1 MTVGLK
7 NAYKVFVKY
16 PAIVL
21 TPTFSVWTIGPINN
35 SMNSRCE
42 CFGGIK
48 SLKVSYFYTWV
59 NIFITSAGSI
69 AFIFLCLKW
78 EDKILWD
85 GAIGIPGWIVF
96 PIYIFGG
103 IGSMLLLI
111 LIDRCMKCCCIHCQD
126 NCFPATEL
134 VIYNAQDDI
143 NEDKHNLDKNPV
155 GVDNTVMV
163 EISPNIVAEEIG
175 SNPQDNKQD

>member
-1 MTVGLK
+1 MAMGLK
-7 NAYKVFVKY
+7 NAYKVIVKY

-21 TPTFSVWTIGPINN
+21 TPTFSPWTIGPIGN
-35 SMNSRCE
+35 SIKSRC
-42 CFGGIK
+42 GYSGIK
-48 SLKVSYFYTWV
+48 SLRVSYFHTWV

-85 GAIGIPGWIVF
+85 GTLVIPAWIVF
-96 PIYIFGG
+96 PIYLFGG

-111 LIDRCMKCCCIHCQD
+111 LIDRCMKCFCIQCQN

-134 VIYNAQDDI
+134 VIYNAQDDL
-143 NEDKHNLDKNPV
+143 NEENRNPNKNPIGDDIV
-155 GVDNTVMV
+155 LD
-163 EISPNIVAEEIG
+163 EIIPSPET
-175 SNPQDNKQD
+175 PTH

>member
-1 MTVGLK
+1 MAMGLK
-7 NAYKVFVKY
+7 NASKVFVRY

-21 TPTFSVWTIGPINN
+21 TPTFSVWSIGPIGKP
-35 SMNSRCE
+35 MNSRC
-42 CFGGIK
+42 GYSGIK
-48 SLKVSYFYTWV
+48 SLRVSYFHTWV

-69 AFIFLCLKW
+69 TFIFLCLKW
-78 EDKILWD
+78 EDTILWD
-85 GAIGIPGWIVF
+85 GTLGIPIWIVF

-134 VIYNAQDDI
+134 VIYNAQDEID
-143 NEDKHNLDKNPV
+143 EDKHNNLNKNPV
-155 GVDNTVMV
+155 FQTTML
-163 EISPNIVAEEIG
+163 
-175 SNPQDNKQD
+175 

>member
-1 MTVGLK
+1 MAIGLK
-7 NAYKVFVKY
+7 NAYTVFLKY

-21 TPTFSVWTIGPINN
+21 TPTFSFWTIGPIDNC
-35 SMNSRCE
+35 MNSRC
-42 CFGGIK
+42 GYSGIK
-48 SLKVSYFYTWV
+48 SLRVSYFHTWV

-69 AFIFLCLKW
+69 AFIFMCLKW
-78 EDKILWD
+78 EDRILWD
-85 GAIGIPGWIVF
+85 GTIGIPGWIVF

-103 IGSMLLLI
+103 SGSMLLLI

-163 EISPNIVAEEIG
+163 EISPNIVAEEIV
-175 SNPQDNKQD
+175 SNPQHNIHD